1 MIAFRIV
8 AGLGTGLTSSTVP
21 MWIAEV
27 AKAGVR
33 GRDIAIE
40 LCIVLFGVA
49 LAYWMDYGMAKY
61 GGEVAW
67 RFPVAFHKSNRHP
80 LHCQVS

>member
-1 MIAFRIV
+1 MIVFRIV
-8 AGLGTGLTSSTVP
+8 AGVGTGLTSSSVP

-40 LCIVLFGVA
+40 LCIVLGGIA
-49 LAYWMDYGMAKY
+49 LAYWMGK
-61 GGEVAW
+61 
-67 RFPVAFHKSNRHP
+67 
-80 LHCQVS
+80 